1 MGGGGGGGWGRG
13 EPEELGVRTKTIL
26 YVSTLEI
33 FTCIY
38 TCTFWWKAMTNVILQ
53 VKPSLYSLL
62 L

>member
-1 MGGGGGGGWGRG
+1 MVRQVVKMAWGGGGWGRG

-38 TCTFWWKAMTNVILQ
+38 TCTF
-53 VKPSLYSLL
+53 
-62 L
+62 

>member
-1 MGGGGGGGWGRG
+1 MVRQVVKMAWGGGGGWGRG

-38 TCTFWWKAMTNVILQ
+38 TCTF
-53 VKPSLYSLL
+53 
-62 L
+62 